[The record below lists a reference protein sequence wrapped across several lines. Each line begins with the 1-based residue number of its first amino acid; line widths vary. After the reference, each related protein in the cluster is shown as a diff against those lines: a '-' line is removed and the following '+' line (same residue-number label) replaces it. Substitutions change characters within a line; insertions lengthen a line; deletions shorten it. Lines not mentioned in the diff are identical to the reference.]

1 MPAVGIIPARYASTR
16 FPGKP
21 LAEIAGRPMIHHV
34 YERACRATA
43 LEEILVATD
52 DKRIFDAVL
61 AFGGEAIM
69 TSTYHPT
76 GTDRI
81 AEVAER
87 LSAVE
92 LIVNIQGDEP
102 LIDPELIDAVVAALQ
117 DDRNA
122 AMSSVMTPLTDA
134 ALAQDPNQVKVVCD
148 LRGYALY
155 FSRAP
160 IPGLPPGVTPEVAP
174 WKRHIGLYAYRRDF
188 LLAFT
193 RLRPSPLEKL
203 ERLEQLRAL
212 ENGYRIRMI
221 ERTGDFS
228 CSVDTPEDL
237 ERVRGKVEGQLAEE
251 KS

>member
-21 LAEIAGRPMIHHV
+21 LAEIAGRAMIYHV
-34 YERACRATA
+34 YERACRATT
-43 LEEILVATD
+43 LEEVLVATD
-52 DKRIFDAVL
+52 DQRIFDAVRG
-61 AFGGEAIM
+61 FGGDAIM
-69 TSTYHPT
+69 TSAYHPT

-92 LIVNIQGDEP
+92 CIVNIQGDEP
-102 LIDPELIDAVVAALQ
+102 LIEPEAIDEVVAALLE
-117 DDRNA
+117 DRNA
-122 AMSSVMTPLTDA
+122 AMSSVMTPLTDMA
-134 ALAQDPNQVKVVCD
+134 QSQDPNQVKVVCD

-160 IPGLPPGVTPEVAP
+160 IPGLPAGVTPEVTP

-212 ENGYRIRMI
+212 ENGYRIKMI
-221 ERTGDFS
+221 ERTRDFS
-228 CSVDTPEDL
+228 FGVDTPEDL
-237 ERVRGKVEGQLAEE
+237 QRVREMVEQQLVKE
-251 KS
+251 S

>member
-1 MPAVGIIPARYASTR
+1 MPAVGIIPARFASTR

-34 YERACRATA
+34 YERACRATS
-43 LEEILVATD
+43 LEEVLVATD
-52 DKRIFDAVL
+52 DQRIFDAVL
-61 AFGGEAIM
+61 RFGGEAIM
-69 TSTYHPT
+69 TSAYHPT
-76 GTDRI
+76 GTDRL
-81 AEVAER
+81 AEVAEH
-87 LSAVE
+87 LSAAE
-92 LIVNIQGDEP
+92 IIVNIQGDEP
-102 LIDPELIDAVVAALQ
+102 LIEPDAIDAVVTALQ
-117 DDRNA
+117 EDRNA
-122 AMSSVMTPLTDA
+122 VMSSVMTPMETRH
-134 ALAQDPNQVKVVCD
+134 AQDPNQVKVVCD

-160 IPGLPPGVTPEVAP
+160 IPGLATGVTPEASP

-228 CSVDTPEDL
+228 FGVDTPEDL
-237 ERVRGKVEGQLAEE
+237 QRVKGMIEKQLAPD
-251 KS
+251 KP